1 MTKKHFNKKGKLIRF
16 YMETKKQ
23 KKVAIIIS
31 PNYKD
36 YAKNYLHKCIKSI
49 RQQDYEG
56 EMGIFITDNET
67 SPESFLFL
75 SKTVPEAELVLNQSN
90 DGFAKGVNDS
100 IRLAMS
106 QNFDYIA
113 VVSIHSTVAPNYIS
127 ELLDVLEADK
137 KIGVAQALVLMPD
150 KKIINSLGN
159 VTHFLGFG
167 YCEGYKKDIDSVNLD
182 INSVQEIFYPSGA
195 SMIFRKEVLEK
206 SGLLD
211 EEYWMYNEDQEIGW
225 RLRLMGY
232 KCVLAPKAQMYSAY
246 EFLRSIQKFY
256 WMDRNR
262 ILAILECYH
271 ILTLI
276 LIFPVLITMEL
287 GLVLFSLKTGWFK
300 EKMKVWHYFLTLRT
314 WIYIIRARKR
324 NQKLRVVKDKEII
337 KLISGNIWYQEVD
350 DWKLRFINPV
360 FNFYWSIIKKIVI
373 W

>member
-1 MTKKHFNKKGKLIRF
+1 MK
-16 YMETKKQ
+16 TKKQ

-36 YAKNYLHKCIKSI
+36 YAQKYLSACIGSI

-56 EMGIFITDNET
+56 EMKIFMTDNKT

-75 SKTVPEAELVLNQSN
+75 SKTVPEAELVLNQGN

-100 IRLAMS
+100 IRLALF

-113 VVSIHSTVAPNYIS
+113 VISIHSTIATNYIS
-127 ELLDVLEADK
+127 ELVNVLESDK

-159 VTHFLGFG
+159 ETHFLGFG
-167 YCEGYKKDIDSVNLD
+167 YCNGYKDDLGSKNLD
-182 INSVQEIFYPSGA
+182 FNSVHEIFYPSGA
-195 SMIFRKEVLEK
+195 SMIFKKEILEK
-206 SGLLD
+206 IGLLD

-225 RLRLMGY
+225 RLRLAGY
-232 KCVLAPKAQMYSAY
+232 KCVLAPRAQMYSSY
-246 EFLRSIQKFY
+246 EFLRSIQKYY

-262 ILAILECYH
+262 ILVILECYH
-271 ILTLI
+271 ILTLT
-276 LIFPVLITMEL
+276 LIFPVLIIMEL
-287 GLVLFSLKTGWFK
+287 GLILFSLKTGWFK
-300 EKMKVWHYFLTLRT
+300 ERIKVWKYFLTLRT

-324 NQKLRVVKDKEII
+324 NQKLRVVRDREII
-337 KLISGNIWYQEVD
+337 KLISGRIWYQEVD

-360 FNFYWSIIKKIVI
+360 FNFYWSIVKKIVA